1 MANKNKTVK
10 PIKFMLSIISAYG
23 LGRRIIS
30 AYGVTML
37 NLNQLRVFYHAAK
50 NLNYTVAAGE
60 LFITQPAVTAQMKAF
75 EEACHLKLFRKKG
88 RNLFLTDEG
97 RSLYGYAEKIFK
109 YEKEIENA
117 IEEMHELKRGVLS
130 LGTTTAYARYFM
142 PLMLSTFH
150 ENYPDI
156 KIQLYEGS
164 SLDMTYSLLEFK
176 NEVAVIA
183 KAGDVPEVNFFPFSK
198 EEMAVIVAPDHHL
211 TRKKAVSFNDLAK
224 EPFIMKE
231 KGSGTRKLVEQSF
244 ANANCEPDILME
256 TSNTEFIKQL
266 VQRGDGISMVVKE
279 AVALELGEKKLAQ
292 VPLRNPQIYLDVS
305 IAYLKDQPLSPPAR
319 AFVETLKN
327 LRASDIDPMGIGAMM
342 AKILAQ
348 RRKVAK

>member
-1 MANKNKTVK
+1 M
-10 PIKFMLSIISAYG
+10 I
-23 LGRRIIS
+23 
-30 AYGVTML
+30 

-75 EEACHLKLFRKKG
+75 EEFCNLKLFRKKG

-97 RSLYGYAEKIFK
+97 RALYGYAEEIFK

-117 IEEMHELKRGVLS
+117 IGDMHELKRGVLS
-130 LGTTTAYARYFM
+130 LGTTKAYARYFM
-142 PLMLSTFH
+142 PLMLTSFH
-150 ENYPDI
+150 ENHPDI
-156 KIQLYEGS
+156 KIQLNEGS

-183 KAGDVPEVNFFPFSK
+183 KAEDVPEVNFNPFSK
-198 EEMAVIVAPDHHL
+198 EEMAVIVAPGHPF
-211 TRKKAVSFNDLAK
+211 TRKKAVSFNELAE

-244 ANANCEPDILME
+244 ANVNCEPNILME

-266 VQRGDGISMVVKE
+266 VQRDDGISIVVKE

-292 VPLRNPQIYLDVS
+292 VPLKNPQIYLDVS
-305 IAYLKDQPLSPPAR
+305 IAYLKNQPLSPPAK
-319 AFVETLKN
+319 AFVDTLTR
-327 LRASDIDPMGIGAMM
+327 LRAEEIDPMGIGAMM

-348 RRKVAK
+348 RRKFAK

>member
-1 MANKNKTVK
+1 
-10 PIKFMLSIISAYG
+10 
-23 LGRRIIS
+23 
-30 AYGVTML
+30 ML

-75 EEACHLKLFRKKG
+75 EESCNLKLFRKKG

-97 RSLYGYAEKIFK
+97 RALYGYTKKIFK

-130 LGTTTAYARYFM
+130 LGTTKAYARYFM

-150 ENYPDI
+150 ESHPDI

-164 SLDMTYSLLEFK
+164 SLDMTNSLLDFK

-183 KAGDVPEVNFFPFSK
+183 KAADLPEVNFYPFSK
-198 EEMAVIVAPDHHL
+198 EEMAVIVAPGHHL
-211 TRKKAVSFNDLAK
+211 TKKGAVSFKELAE

-244 ANANCEPDILME
+244 ATVNCEPNILME
-256 TSNTEFIKQL
+256 TANTEFIKQL
-266 VQRGDGISMVVKE
+266 VQRGDGISIVVKE
-279 AVALELGEKKLAQ
+279 AVALELAEKKLAQ
-292 VPLRNPQIYLDVS
+292 VPLKNPQIYLDVS

-319 AFVETLKN
+319 AFVDTLTK
-327 LRASDIDPMGIGAMM
+327 LRAEEIDPMGIGAMM
-342 AKILAQ
+342 TKILAQ
-348 RRKVAK
+348 RRRASK

>member
-1 MANKNKTVK
+1 
-10 PIKFMLSIISAYG
+10 L
-23 LGRRIIS
+23 
-30 AYGVTML
+30 L

-50 NLNYTVAAGE
+50 NLNYTVAARE

-75 EEACHLKLFRKKG
+75 EEACNLKLFRKKG
-88 RNLFLTDEG
+88 RNLILTDEG
-97 RSLYGYAEKIFK
+97 RALFGYAEKIFK
-109 YEKEIENA
+109 HEKEIENA
-117 IEEMHELKRGVLS
+117 IAEMHELKRGVLS
-130 LGTTTAYARYFM
+130 LGTTKAYARYFM

-150 ENYPDI
+150 ESYPDV

-164 SLDMTYSLLEFK
+164 SLDMTTSLLEYK

-183 KAGDVPEVNFFPFSK
+183 KAVDLPEVNFFPFSK

-211 TRKKAVSFNDLAK
+211 LEKKAVSFKELAE

-231 KGSGTRKLVEQSF
+231 KGSGTRKLVEQAF
-244 ANANCEPDILME
+244 ANANCEPNILME

-266 VQRGDGISMVVKE
+266 VQRGDGLSIVVKE
-279 AVALELGEKKLAQ
+279 AVALELAEKKLAQ
-292 VPLRNPQIYLDVS
+292 VPLKGSQIYLDVS

-319 AFVETLKN
+319 AFVDTLTK
-327 LRASDIDPMGIGAMM
+327 LRAEEIDPMGIGAMM

-348 RRKVAK
+348 RRKSSE

>member
-1 MANKNKTVK
+1 
-10 PIKFMLSIISAYG
+10 
-23 LGRRIIS
+23 
-30 AYGVTML
+30 ML

-50 NLNYTVAAGE
+50 NLNYTAAASE

-75 EEACHLKLFRKKG
+75 EEYCNLKLFKKKG

-97 RSLYGYAEKIFK
+97 RALFVYAKKIFK
-109 YEKEIENA
+109 YEKEIEGA
-117 IEEMHELKRGVLS
+117 IEDMHDLKRGVLS
-130 LGTTTAYARYFM
+130 LGTTKAYARYFM
-142 PLMLSTFH
+142 PVMLTSFH

-156 KIQLYEGS
+156 KIQLDEGS
-164 SLDMTYSLLEFK
+164 SLDMTYSLLDFK

-183 KAGDVPEVNFFPFSK
+183 KAEDLPEVNFFPFSK
-198 EEMAVIVAPDHHL
+198 EEMAVIVAPGHPL
-211 TRKKAVSFNDLAK
+211 TRKETVSFKELAE

-244 ANANCEPDILME
+244 ANANCEPNILME

-266 VQRGDGISMVVKE
+266 VQRGDGISIVVKE
-279 AVALELGEKKLAQ
+279 AVALELAEKKLAQ
-292 VPLRNPQIYLDVS
+292 LPLKVPQIYLDVS

-319 AFVETLKN
+319 AFVDTLTK
-327 LRASDIDPMGIGAMM
+327 LRAEEIDPMGIGAMM

-348 RRKVAK
+348 RRKSPE